1 MPLGA
6 NSMNT
11 KRVPFFRSKQP
22 RQVQSPK
29 SLLDLKVS
37 PSSDSNMRNAVG
49 FDSYRRSTITS
60 PPIESDDDYTDD
72 EMEIDMLKNIGLKES
87 ESAIPLQI
95 NLQEFLSFGVHSNS
109 PRGRKDEVDI
119 SKKFEKNSRFEK
131 STYSDIPH
139 APPPISY
146 VNMTTSIDFEVE
158 NELVG
163 IERPSYDHSDNFAPN
178 QSPKFEA
185 KKKTPSS
192 NNAVAASA
200 SATRSR
206 DQERYE
212 SNADM
217 FLSPLG
223 SFQRPQQY
231 HRRMCTPNHTSISA
245 TVNSPSSQNNYVKSS
260 QTDYTAH
267 AAHTVHGTSFNIEN
281 DGDNTTTDLTY
292 IGDNERFITPG
303 QVFMKK
309 ERSLPNKFAP
319 EKGSGLG
326 ITPPPTRS
334 KSSRLIVPYVNPPSN
349 DKYTI
354 FILVIQPSAKLFEL
368 VRVNYHPATATIKDL
383 LDLVPGSVTEEH
395 LKHQKHIGFC
405 RPKGSSSSSRSIM
418 NACMTAS
425 VMARDGTC
433 ARILCGELLIA
444 IPEDYSGK
452 EVQMISSRI
461 LSMPKMQ
468 RLLSKSDP
476 IRRKVYKGNN
486 NEEVVGSLG
495 IQPIS
500 KNSSNAGTFPSS
512 SILFCGALND
522 NGSLEKSTGD
532 SPPRRTAI
540 SLLPIVP
547 ISPSNNDACSADF
560 DLSIVNTSRSNDGSQ
575 GNSFVGKDLL
585 EAIKLKAIAAAKIAA
600 EKAFAEKIEELV
612 SSLDFTS
619 TEKDSLLKHEI
630 DTTSF
635 NSAFL
640 WAPRTDQ

>member
-1 MPLGA
+1 MLLGA
-6 NSMNT
+6 NSINT

-22 RQVQSPK
+22 RQAQSPK

-49 FDSYRRSTITS
+49 FDSYRSSTITS

-72 EMEIDMLKNIGLKES
+72 EMEIDMLKNNGLKES

-95 NLQEFLSFGVHSNS
+95 NLQEFLSFGVHSNT
-109 PRGRKDEVDI
+109 PHGRKDEVDI
-119 SKKFEKNSRFEK
+119 SKIVETSSRFEK

-139 APPPISY
+139 APPPLSY
-146 VNMTTSIDFEVE
+146 VSMATSIDFEIE

-163 IERPSYDHSDNFAPN
+163 IERPSYDHSENFTPN
-178 QSPKFEA
+178 QSPIFEA
-185 KKKTPSS
+185 KKQTPSS

-200 SATRSR
+200 SVTRSR
-206 DQERYE
+206 NQERYE
-212 SNADM
+212 SSGDK

-245 TVNSPSSQNNYVKSS
+245 TVNSPSSQNNHVKSS

-267 AAHTVHGTSFNIEN
+267 TARGTSFNIEN
-281 DGDNTTTDLTY
+281 DGDSTTTDLAY

-354 FILVIQPSAKLFEL
+354 FILVVQPSAKLFEL

-418 NACMTAS
+418 NECMTAS

-444 IPEDYSGK
+444 IPEDYSGR

-476 IRRKVYKGNN
+476 IRRKVNTGNT
-486 NEEVVGSLG
+486 NEEVVNSLG
-495 IQPIS
+495 IQPIT

-522 NGSLEKSTGD
+522 NCSLEKSTGD
-532 SPPRRTAI
+532 SPSRRTSI
-540 SLLPIVP
+540 PLLPIVP
-547 ISPSNNDACSADF
+547 ISPSNHDACSVDF
-560 DLSIVNTSRSNDGSQ
+560 DLSIVSTSRSNDGSR
-575 GNSFVGKDLL
+575 GSKFVGKDLL

-600 EKAFAEKIEELV
+600 EKAFAETLEEIV
-612 SSLDFTS
+612 SSLDVPS
-619 TEKDSLLKHEI
+619 TEKDSLVKHEI
-630 DTTSF
+630 DTASF

-640 WAPRTDQ
+640 WTPRTGQ